1 MGSIKEK
8 GGKNM
13 PRGRTD
19 FMIVDNVAHFWAD
32 NKEDMKTMLNM
43 QMVSLAL
50 GGFKIKAHPVS
61 DVKPAIFGGE
71 QE

>member
-1 MGSIKEK
+1 MPK
-8 GGKNM
+8 GK
-13 PRGRTD
+13 TD
-19 FMIVDNVAHFWAD
+19 FMIVDNTAHFWAD

-43 QMVSLAL
+43 QLVSLAL
-50 GGFKIKAHPVS
+50 GGFKIKSHPIS